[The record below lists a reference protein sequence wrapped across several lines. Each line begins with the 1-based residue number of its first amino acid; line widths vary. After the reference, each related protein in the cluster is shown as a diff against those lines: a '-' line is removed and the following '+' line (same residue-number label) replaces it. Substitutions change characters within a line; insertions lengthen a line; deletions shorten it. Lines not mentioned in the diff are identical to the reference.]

1 MKKSPTFSFLFEITY
16 FVMSKQIGRFFQI
29 SLAFS
34 EYLNFTYHLY
44 SVFTMHESRQMLPKW
59 PILYAGNTVMIA
71 LLHCV
76 STSYKS
82 LDNITFRF
90 RLLNVNLKQKTILDS
105 SHTIQKYKN
114 MNKHHIPKHCSV
126 CIFVFLN
133 GVQHILGRLS
143 HF

>member
-1 MKKSPTFSFLFEITY
+1 
-16 FVMSKQIGRFFQI
+16 
-29 SLAFS
+29 
-34 EYLNFTYHLY
+34 
-44 SVFTMHESRQMLPKW
+44 MHESRQMLPKW

-114 MNKHHIPKHCSV
+114 MNKHHIPKHWSV
-126 CIFVFLN
+126 CFFEWCAAHFGTFVTFLTSN
-133 GVQHILGRLS
+133 TIQHQFIESYKTYLLTWKKKESYKLNFCCGKCS
-143 HF
+143 KKTCTK